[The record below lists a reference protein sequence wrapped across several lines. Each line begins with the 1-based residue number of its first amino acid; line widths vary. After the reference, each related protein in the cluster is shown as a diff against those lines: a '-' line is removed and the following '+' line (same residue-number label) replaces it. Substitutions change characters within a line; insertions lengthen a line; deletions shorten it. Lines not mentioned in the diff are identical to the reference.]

1 MKTITSL
8 CLLAVLLAPCL
19 STAQEDAPPPA
30 SPLSVAQ
37 SPSVPPPPPPPPP
50 PPYVGKWWK
59 NSAIVRDLALGD
71 DQVRNLEE
79 TYLRYQSRLAELRDE
94 LKAQENQLRSM
105 LQGDKLDD
113 AALTAQTEKAIAA
126 RGNLERE
133 NAAMT
138 LGLRKLLSSE
148 QWKKLQTKKE
158 QLVQPPPPPAPPPP
172 PPPPP
177 PHGDTVGSEE
187 TVYLLGKNPQIK
199 PPRQIRSPLPAY
211 TPEAKEAKIEGV
223 VMLQAIIHR
232 DGTVG
237 SAKVLRGLGH
247 GLDAAAVDTV
257 RNKWRFQPATL
268 DGRPVSVQATIE
280 VTFRLY

>member
-1 MKTITSL
+1 MKTVTSIF
-8 CLLAVLLAPCL
+8 LLAIMLAPPA
-19 STAQEDAPPPA
+19 SAAQEAPPPA
-30 SPLSVAQ
+30 PPAVTQ
-37 SPSVPPPPPPPPP
+37 VPSVPPPPPPPPP

-59 NSAIVRDLALGD
+59 NSAIVRDLALSE
-71 DQVRNLEE
+71 DQVRKLEE
-79 TYLRYQSRLAELRDE
+79 TYLHYQNRLADLRDE
-94 LKAQENQLRSM
+94 LKAQERQLKSM

-113 AALTAQTEKAIAA
+113 AALAAQTEKAIAA
-126 RGNLERE
+126 RGSLERE

-177 PHGDTVGSEE
+177 PPGEKAGADEK
-187 TVYLLGKNPQIK
+187 VYSLRQNPQVK
-199 PPRQIRSPLPAY
+199 PPRAIQSPLPAY
-211 TPEAKEAKIEGV
+211 TPEAKEAKIEGT
-223 VMLQAIIHR
+223 VMLQAVIRR

-237 SAKVLRGLGH
+237 DAKVLKGLGY
-247 GLDAAAVDTV
+247 GLDESAINTL
-257 RNKWRFQPATL
+257 RNKWRFKPGTL
-268 DGRPVSVQATIE
+268 DNRPVDVLATIE